1 MNSNGYIWLF
11 VGFCSTLFMIW
22 KIAQDEDEIN
32 LLNIVQTTCIG
43 AIGCMGGAITLLLA
57 IAFVWD
63 EKNWGNIVVWKRKEF
78 KLKNDQ

>member
-11 VGFCSTLFMIW
+11 VGFCSTLFIIW
-22 KIAQDEDEIN
+22 KVAQDEDEIN
-32 LLNIVQTTCIG
+32 LLNVVQTTGIGIVGCI
-43 AIGCMGGAITLLLA
+43 AGAITFLIA

-63 EKNWGNIVVWKRKEF
+63 EKKWGNIVVWKRKEF